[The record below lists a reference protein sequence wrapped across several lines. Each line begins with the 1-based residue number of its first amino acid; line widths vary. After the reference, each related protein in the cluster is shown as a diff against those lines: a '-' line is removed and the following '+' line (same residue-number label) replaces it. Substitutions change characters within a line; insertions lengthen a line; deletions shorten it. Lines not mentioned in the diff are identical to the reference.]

1 MKFPAECG
9 LTILLV
15 HVRVMCAC
23 MLIMIVS
30 VSRSFW
36 GSKSTLHSWW
46 ATFQSSFVS
55 NTFTVVFIVFL
66 TCTMEKVRFYDG
78 STLDIRVVRHISRG
92 SRNRNYLKL
101 RSCIYWALNK
111 QLSFCKFSCRYGNI
125 LVLCCVLS
133 CPVSKIKKIAIDI
146 CAVVRNHWLSQNK

>member
-1 MKFPAECG
+1 MKFPAEYG

-30 VSRSFW
+30 VSRSFEDL
-36 GSKSTLHSWW
+36 KSTLHSWW

-66 TCTMEKVRFYDG
+66 NWTMEKVRFYDG
-78 STLDIRVVRHISRG
+78 STLHIRVGLDTFCVDQEIEII
-92 SRNRNYLKL
+92 LKL
-101 RSCIYWALNK
+101 RYCIYWALNK
-111 QLSFCKFSCRYGNI
+111 QLSFCKFSCHYGNV

-133 CPVSKIKKIAIDI
+133 CPVSKIKKM
-146 CAVVRNHWLSQNK
+146 R